1 VIGIAA
7 RLRPGACAA
16 ELVEAG
22 KVIEEAGFTTV
33 EDLLHGF
40 GRLYLPSVIGSASRS
55 LHPIPDLEIEAGM
68 TVVIQPSVVT
78 QDAGIGVQTGEVLY
92 VTATG
97 AERLHTF
104 DRGLG
109 RLA

>member
-1 VIGIAA
+1 
-7 RLRPGACAA
+7 
-16 ELVEAG
+16 
-22 KVIEEAGFTTV
+22 
-33 EDLLHGF
+33 
-40 GRLYLPSVIGSASRS
+40 
-55 LHPIPDLEIEAGM
+55 M